1 MLVINSN
8 IGVFSFKKMDV
19 KLGVVQFTTFFRYLK
34 KTSHLNDENVAM
46 DQKPATII
54 GVLKSI
60 IGLLLIG

>member
-1 MLVINSN
+1 
-8 IGVFSFKKMDV
+8 MDV